1 MTQIHNDQALR
12 EAVQTLAPDRQRLL
26 GGRFAQRV
34 AHLGKD
40 ERVKRAID
48 TALREGVGAGELE
61 DAFKAAKGHAIKTYT
76 QCGKDTDWP
85 AQADHFVAAAAAAA
99 LTPEATPEATP
110 TGLKTERQNPAW
122 RAAVQARMASN
133 CALMEGDDVAAQTEA
148 ERQYAIANA
157 FFAQGSSGT

>member
-61 DAFKAAKGHAIKTYT
+61 DAFKAAKGHTTKTYT
-76 QCGKDTDWP
+76 QCGRDTDWL

-99 LTPEATPEATP
+99 LMPEATRA
-110 TGLKTERQNPAW
+110 GIKAERQNPAW

-133 CALMEGDDVAAQTEA
+133 CALMESADVSAETEA

-157 FFAQGSSGT
+157 FFAQGQSGTGD